1 MILIASL
8 GLAGCSQSS
17 DEPSVDAPQAA
28 ESATKDELESGLANV
43 QKQAEDQADKL
54 KAEVAAALASQK
66 KALLSEL
73 NANTQ
78 NLTSQMSGIK
88 DKYDSLKASL
98 PDEVLKVVKEQI
110 PDLESSI
117 QKIKD
122 MVAKFDPKTIEE
134 LNAFKKKYEKEY
146 QIAQDLMAKVSKM
159 LAGAGVNVPK
169 LF

>member
-1 MILIASL
+1 M
-8 GLAGCSQSS
+8 
-17 DEPSVDAPQAA
+17 
-28 ESATKDELESGLANV
+28 

-54 KAEVAAALASQK
+54 KAEVTAALANQK

-88 DKYDSLKASL
+88 NKYDSLKASL
-98 PDEVLKVVKEQI
+98 PDEVLEVVKKQI

-122 MVAKFDPKTIEE
+122 KVA
-134 LNAFKKKYEKEY
+134 
-146 QIAQDLMAKVSKM
+146 
-159 LAGAGVNVPK
+159 
-169 LF
+169 

>member
-17 DEPSVDAPQAA
+17 DEPSVDAPHAA

-54 KAEVAAALASQK
+54 KAEVAAALANQK

-98 PDEVLKVVKEQI
+98 PDEVLIVVKEQI

-134 LNAFKKKYEKEY
+134 LNAIKTKYEKEY
-146 QIAQDLMAKVSKM
+146 QIAQGLMAKVSKK

>member
-1 MILIASL
+1 M
-8 GLAGCSQSS
+8 
-17 DEPSVDAPQAA
+17 
-28 ESATKDELESGLANV
+28 

-54 KAEVAAALASQK
+54 KAEVAAALADQK

-88 DKYDSLKASL
+88 EKYDSLKASL

-110 PDLESSI
+110 PDLESSV
-117 QKIKD
+117 QKLKD
-122 MVAKFDPKTIEE
+122 VVAKFDPETIEE
-134 LNAFKKKYEKEY
+134 LKAFKTKYEKEY
-146 QIAQDLMAKVSKM
+146 QIAQDLLAKVTKM
-159 LAGAGVNVPK
+159 LEGAGVSVPK

>member
-8 GLAGCSQSS
+8 GLTLCSQSS
-17 DEPSVDAPQAA
+17 DEPSVEAPQAA
-28 ESATKDELESGLANV
+28 ESATKDEPESELATV

-54 KAEVAAALASQK
+54 KAEVTAALANQK

-88 DKYDSLKASL
+88 NKYDSLKAYL
-98 PDEVLKVVKEQI
+98 PDQVLKVVKKQI

-122 MVAKFDPKTIEE
+122 KVAKFDPKTNED
-134 LNAFKKKYEKEY
+134 LNAFKTKYEKGH
-146 QIAQDLMAKVSKM
+146 QIA
-159 LAGAGVNVPK
+159 
-169 LF
+169 